1 MHCVILA
8 GGSGTRF
15 WPLSRKKHP
24 KQLLKIIGDESMLQI
39 TVNRLKK
46 LPTTEEIYIITR
58 KELQRT
64 IKKEIKGVKK
74 ENIIIE
80 PSAKNTAPAIALMCL
95 RISIKYPDAI
105 VGVFPADHLIVGH
118 KQFEKSIDTAN
129 QIAIKKD
136 MLLTIGIEPSF
147 PSTAYGY
154 IQYEDDEK
162 DGGCRVKTFAE
173 KPHENLANRFIKSG
187 DFLWNAGMFIWKAQY
202 FLEEAKQHMPE
213 LIHCLMKIKKYIIE
227 NIDYSHIW
235 EDIKPI
241 SIDYGLMEKSKN
253 TYVIK
258 AKFDWND
265 LGSWNSLHD
274 IFSNKTKDNVIRGK
288 GHVIDGANN
297 FIHSEDNFTS
307 IIGLNNVVVISTEDS
322 TLVVNRN
329 MVEDV
334 KKLVEWLNKNDHQD
348 LT

>member
-8 GGSGTRF
+8 GGNGTRF

-39 TVNRLKK
+39 TVNRLAK

-58 KELQRT
+58 EELRAT
-64 IKKEIKGVKK
+64 IKKEIKGVKE

-95 RISIKYPDAI
+95 SISIKHPDSV
-105 VGVFPADHLIVGH
+105 VGIFPSDHLIVGH
-118 KQFEKSIDTAN
+118 KQFEKSITTAN
-129 QIAIKKD
+129 QIAIKEN

-154 IQYEDDEK
+154 IQYENEEK
-162 DGGCRVKTFAE
+162 DGGFHVKTFAE

-187 DFLWNAGMFIWKAQY
+187 DFLWNAGMFIWKAKY
-202 FLEEAKQHMPE
+202 FLQEAEKYMPE
-213 LIHCLMKIKKYIIE
+213 LFHCLMKIKKYIIE
-227 NIDYSHIW
+227 DISYSHIW

-253 TYVIK
+253 TYVVK
-258 AKFDWND
+258 AEFDWND

-274 IFSNKTKDNVIRGK
+274 VFSNGDKDNVIRGS
-288 GHVIDGANN
+288 GHVVDGVNN
-297 FIHSEDNFTS
+297 FIHSENIFTS
-307 IIGLNNVVVISTEDS
+307 VIGLSNVVVISTGDS
-322 TLVVNRN
+322 TLVVNRST
-329 MVEDV
+329 VEDV
-334 KKLVEWLNKNDHQD
+334 KKLVEWLDKNDHQN